1 MVKVKR
7 LLLVFV
13 IFLYGCFIYA
23 CKGNVDTPKDDDTKV
38 ESTRDEELSGGET
51 LTSKK
56 GDEADSEESTEGKE
70 EGGTSDSGDVTT
82 GNEGDTTTNK
92 QDVNKDQPTT
102 TTGKQN
108 SNNNKTTAATTT
120 KPPETTTKKPAQ
132 TTPKATPA
140 GGYSGTVISIPTNEF
155 VPSEAAKTKAKAV
168 VGQIINSSMNEYDRV
183 KAIHDYIVKY
193 VNYDLASIQ
202 NGTIDGTNHPSHT
215 AEGALCKN
223 LAVCDGYAQA
233 FELLCAEAG
242 IYAYMM
248 YGEGVHASGDKESHA
263 WNVVKINGEWY
274 QVDCTWDDPIV
285 NGAVV
290 GDGSNITYVYFLL
303 TDSEM
308 YADHILDTTWSKNA
322 KKCTS
327 TLFMGTGLRLSLET
341 AMDYPGE
348 VLSDI
353 NSFYQKT
360 TAYLS
365 GSTFTFSLAVPV
377 AESNKLD
384 ATAFKNAVSS
394 GVAASTLKGSCE
406 YGYSAMQVGNYVVYN
421 ICIKNVSN

>member
-13 IFLYGCFIYA
+13 IFLYGCFIFA
-23 CKGNVDTPKDDDTKV
+23 CKGNVDTPEKDDTKV
-38 ESTRDEELSGGET
+38 ESTSDEEFSGEET

-56 GDEADSEESTEGKE
+56 GDEADSEESTEIKE
-70 EGGTSDSGDVTT
+70 EGGTSGGGNVTT
-82 GNEGDTTTNK
+82 MNEGDTTANN
-92 QDVNKDQPTT
+92 QDTNKDQPTT

-108 SNNNKTTAATTT
+108 NNNNKTTAATTT
-120 KPPETTTKKPAQ
+120 KKPETTTAKPIQ
-132 TTPKATPA
+132 TTTKATPS
-140 GGYSGTVISIPTNEF
+140 GGYSGTAISIPANEF
-155 VPSEAAKTKAKAV
+155 VPSEAAKTKAKAII
-168 VGQIINSSMNEYDRV
+168 GQIINSSMNEYDRV
-183 KAIHDYIVKY
+183 KAIHDYIVKN

-202 NGTIDGTNHPSHT
+202 NGTINGNNHPSHT

-263 WNVVKINGEWY
+263 WNVVRINGEWY

-303 TDSEM
+303 TDGEM
-308 YADHILDTTWSKNA
+308 YADHILDATWSKNA

-327 TLFMGTGLRLSLET
+327 TLFKGTGLRLSLET

-365 GSTFTFSLAVPV
+365 GSTFTFSLAIPV

-384 ATAFKNAVSS
+384 GTAFENAVTS
-394 GVAASTLKGSCE
+394 GVAASTFKGSYE

>member
-1 MVKVKR
+1 MVKVKK

-13 IFLYGCFIYA
+13 IFLYGCFIFA
-23 CKGNVDTPKDDDTKV
+23 CKGNVDTPEKDDTKV
-38 ESTRDEELSGGET
+38 ESTSDEELSGEET

-56 GDEADSEESTEGKE
+56 GDEADSEENTETKE
-70 EGGTSDSGDVTT
+70 EGGTSGGGNVTT
-82 GNEGDTTTNK
+82 MNEGDTTANN
-92 QDVNKDQPTT
+92 QDTNKDQPTT

-108 SNNNKTTAATTT
+108 NNNNKTTAATTT
-120 KPPETTTKKPAQ
+120 KKPETTTAKPTQ
-132 TTPKATPA
+132 TTTKATPS
-140 GGYSGTVISIPTNEF
+140 GGYSGTAISIPANEF
-155 VPSEAAKTKAKAV
+155 VPSEAAKTKAKAII
-168 VGQIINSSMNEYDRV
+168 GQIINSSMNEYDRV
-183 KAIHDYIVKY
+183 KAIHDYIVKS

-202 NGTIDGTNHPSHT
+202 NGTINGNNHPSHT

-248 YGEGVHASGDKESHA
+248 YGEGVHASGEKESHA

-285 NGAVV
+285 NGVVV

-303 TDSEM
+303 TDGEM

-327 TLFMGTGLRLSLET
+327 TLFKGTGLRLSLET

-365 GSTFTFSLAVPV
+365 GSTFAFSLAIPV

-384 ATAFKNAVSS
+384 GTAFENAVTS
-394 GVAASTLKGSCE
+394 GVTASTLNGRYS
-406 YGYSAMQVGNYVVYN
+406 YGYTAMQVGDYVVYN
-421 ICIKNVSN
+421 ILIQSVAN

>member
-92 QDVNKDQPTT
+92 QDVNKEQPTT

-183 KAIHDYIVKY
+183 KAIHDYIDRK
-193 VNYDLASIQ
+193 S
-202 NGTIDGTNHPSHT
+202 
-215 AEGALCKN
+215 
-223 LAVCDGYAQA
+223 
-233 FELLCAEAG
+233 
-242 IYAYMM
+242 
-248 YGEGVHASGDKESHA
+248 
-263 WNVVKINGEWY
+263 VV
-274 QVDCTWDDPIV
+274 
-285 NGAVV
+285 
-290 GDGSNITYVYFLL
+290 
-303 TDSEM
+303 
-308 YADHILDTTWSKNA
+308 
-322 KKCTS
+322 
-327 TLFMGTGLRLSLET
+327 
-341 AMDYPGE
+341 
-348 VLSDI
+348 
-353 NSFYQKT
+353 
-360 TAYLS
+360 
-365 GSTFTFSLAVPV
+365 
-377 AESNKLD
+377 
-384 ATAFKNAVSS
+384 
-394 GVAASTLKGSCE
+394 
-406 YGYSAMQVGNYVVYN
+406 
-421 ICIKNVSN
+421 